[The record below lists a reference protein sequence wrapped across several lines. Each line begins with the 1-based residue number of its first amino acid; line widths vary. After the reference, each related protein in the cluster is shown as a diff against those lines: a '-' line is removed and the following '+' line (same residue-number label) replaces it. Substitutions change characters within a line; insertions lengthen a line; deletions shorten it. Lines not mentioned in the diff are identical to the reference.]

1 MDRSAPGTKNKP
13 NEWNLILG
21 KSFDDSLSA
30 KGTVDTFET
39 LRYAFKPESV
49 KNKPGT
55 LWKETRSNK
64 GGGAK
69 VYVELIAGEGQDT
82 SAHTFEG
89 QLMSKEGSDCILIL
103 DPATGRAR
111 LERLAGATR

>member
-1 MDRSAPGTKNKP
+1 MDRPAPGGRSKP

-30 KGTVDTFET
+30 KGTAETFET
-39 LRYAFKPESV
+39 LRYAFRPESV

-55 LWKETRSNK
+55 LWKETRNNK

-69 VYVELIAGEGQDT
+69 VYVELLSGDGQDT
-82 SAHTFEG
+82 AAHNFEG
-89 QLMSKEGSDCILIL
+89 QFLPKEGTDCILIL
-103 DPATGRAR
+103 DQTTGRAR
-111 LERLAGATR
+111 LERLSGSTR